1 MTACVQ
7 TCSTA
12 ADEKDTCLGT
22 INSSSSSNIISSGV
36 RGAIISSSSS
46 SGTRGVYE
54 GRRFAP
60 HPLKCR
66 TATVRATTTPTMT
79 QRLHHHHQQQQQ
91 QQQHRSLRQ
100 PTCRR
105 PDSFPSCPTN
115 GTARLTTRA
124 LKFSAICPTWLS
136 TTQCAVMGPDIA
148 HAFAVLLHL
157 CLPCCCICVCRA
169 IASVFALL
177 LHLRL
182 RVE

>member
-12 ADEKDTCLGT
+12 ANEKDTCLGT

-36 RGAIISSSSS
+36 RGAIISSSS

-79 QRLHHHHQQQQQ
+79 QRLHHHHHHQQQQQ

-115 GTARLTTRA
+115 GTVRPTTRA

-148 HAFAVLLHL
+148 HAFA
-157 CLPCCCICVCRA
+157 
-169 IASVFALL
+169 
-177 LHLRL
+177 
-182 RVE
+182 